1 MGLSSPLPAGQALSR
16 SARHLS
22 RFATTLAWLIPPL
35 VVAQYLFFNTESF
48 PVPYGL
54 ASLLAGLEWT
64 LNQRL
69 LAAAVGL
76 LPALALMLALF
87 AVGRICRE
95 YAAGRLFSDAVLGA
109 YRRLGMTLVVT
120 TALHWLQPTLLGL
133 ALSLTLPAGKRFVTV
148 GVSSDDLLLVLVT
161 ALVFVLGS
169 VMQVAQRVQS
179 ENAEIV

>member
-1 MGLSSPLPAGQALSR
+1 MELSSSLSAGQALSR

-35 VVAQYLFFNTESF
+35 VVAQYLLFNTESF
-48 PVPYGL
+48 PVPYGM
-54 ASLLAGLEWT
+54 ATLLAGLEWT

-95 YAAGRLFSDAVLGA
+95 YAAGRLFSNVVLGA
-109 YRRLGMTLVVT
+109 YRRLGMTLVAT
-120 TALHWLQPTLLGL
+120 TVLHWLQPTLLGL

>member
-1 MGLSSPLPAGQALSR
+1 MNLTPNLSPERALSR

-22 RFATTLAWLIPPL
+22 RFATALAWLIPPL
-35 VVAQYLFFNTESF
+35 LVAQYLFFNTSSF
-48 PVPYGL
+48 PVPYGM
-54 ASLLAGLEWT
+54 ASLLAGLEWS
-64 LNQRL
+64 LSQRL

-76 LPALALMLALF
+76 LPSLAVMLALF
-87 AVGRICRE
+87 AVSRICRE
-95 YAAGRLFSDAVLGA
+95 YVAGRLFSDVVLGA
-109 YRRLGMTLVVT
+109 YRRLAMTLVAT
-120 TALHWLQPTLLGL
+120 TGLHWLQPTLLGL
-133 ALSLTLPAGKRFVTV
+133 ALSLTLPPGKRFVTL

>member
-1 MGLSSPLPAGQALSR
+1 MELNSPLPVERSLSR

-35 VVAQYLFFNTESF
+35 VVVQYLFFNTDSF

-54 ASLLAGLEWT
+54 ASLLAGLEWS
-64 LNQRL
+64 LSQRL

-95 YAAGRLFSDAVLGA
+95 YAAGRLFSDVVLSA
-109 YRRLGMTLVVT
+109 YRRLAMTLVAT

-133 ALSLTLPAGKRFVTV
+133 ALALTLPPGKRFVSL

>member
-1 MGLSSPLPAGQALSR
+1 MDSHSNFPAEHSLSR

-22 RFATTLAWLIPPL
+22 RCATTLAWLIAPL

-48 PVPYGL
+48 PVPYGM
-54 ASLLAGLEWT
+54 STLLAGLEWT
-64 LNQRL
+64 LAQRL

-95 YAAGRLFSDAVLGA
+95 YAAGRLFSDLVLGA
-109 YRRLGMTLVVT
+109 YRRLGATLVAT
-120 TALHWLQPTLLGL
+120 TVLHWLQPTLLGL
-133 ALSLTLPAGKRFVTV
+133 ALSLTLPPGKRFVTV
-148 GVSSDDLLLVLVT
+148 GVSSDDLLLALVT

>member
-1 MGLSSPLPAGQALSR
+1 MILSSQLPAERSLSR

-48 PVPYGL
+48 PVPYGM
-54 ASLLAGLEWT
+54 ASLLAGLDWT
-64 LNQRL
+64 LDQRL

-109 YRRLGMTLVVT
+109 YRRLAMTLVAT

-133 ALSLTLPAGKRFVTV
+133 ALALTLPPGKRFVTL